1 MAKHLVIVLIF
12 LLVSGCQKEIILIE
26 KYESTNSKIYVN
38 VVKKN
43 INLDG
48 VIQGKYSGKLLKF
61 IKNWID
67 NDIKTDGFEGNLIIQ
82 LVSISSDE
90 LLINNGIRIQME
102 LEIDFIIT
110 KKALDKKNI
119 IKFKGK
125 EFSEITGDF
134 TLNEKEIQINNIS
147 KKIIER
153 LSNKILKEIN

>member
-1 MAKHLVIVLIF
+1 MVKHLALLFIF
-12 LLVSGCQKEIILIE
+12 FLTNGCQNEVVPIE
-26 KYESTNSKIYVN
+26 KYESTNNKIYIN
-38 VVKKN
+38 VVTKN

-48 VIQGKYSGKLLKF
+48 AIQGKYSKKLLKY
-61 IKNWID
+61 INNWID

-134 TLNEKEIQINNIS
+134 TLNDKEIQINNIS

>member
-67 NDIKTDGFEGNLIIQ
+67 NDIKTDGFEGNLNIQ
-82 LVSISSDE
+82 LVSISSNE
-90 LLINNGIRIQME
+90 ILINNGIRIE
-102 LEIDFIIT
+102 LELEMDFIIT
-110 KKALDKKNI
+110 KTALDKKKI
-119 IKFKGK
+119 IRFKGK
-125 EFSEITGDF
+125 EFFEITGDY
-134 TLNEKEIQINNIS
+134 TLNDKEIQINNIS

-153 LSNKILKEIN
+153 LSNRLSKEIN

>member
-82 LVSISSDE
+82 LVSISSNE
-90 LLINNGIRIQME
+90 ILINNGIRIQLE
-102 LEIDFIIT
+102 LEMDFIIT
-110 KKALDKKNI
+110 KTVLDKKKI
-119 IKFKGK
+119 IRFKGK
-125 EFSEITGDF
+125 EFFEITGDY
-134 TLNEKEIQINNIS
+134 TLNDIEIRINNIS
-147 KKIIER
+147 KKMIER
-153 LSNKILKEIN
+153 LSNRLSKEIN